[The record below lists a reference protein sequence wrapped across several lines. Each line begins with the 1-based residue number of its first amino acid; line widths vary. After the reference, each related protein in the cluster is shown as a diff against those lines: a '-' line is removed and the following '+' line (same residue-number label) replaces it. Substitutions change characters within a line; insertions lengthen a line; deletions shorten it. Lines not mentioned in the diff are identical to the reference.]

1 VDRKVFAKISPEDQK
16 IVRQTMGRTWQ
27 EIDQQNRTDNIEAL
41 KVLNKM
47 GIEFVKPAPD
57 DENDWFALAAGV
69 TQRLLDSG
77 AVSKKM
83 VNALDSN
90 LKAYRSL
97 RSEKQ

>member
-1 VDRKVFAKISPEDQK
+1 
-16 IVRQTMGRTWQ
+16 
-27 EIDQQNRTDNIEAL
+27 
-41 KVLNKM
+41 M